1 MVLRLS
7 GRVLAGLAIV
17 GLALSVPA
25 NVARAEDY
33 TTVWIE
39 PGKTEDVYWSINLS
53 GKVYLTADVDGQPA
67 CLEYWWIVW
76 PFTQIKKLGQVCGR
90 ATFDLPGLSDFA
102 IGGKLRAGGA
112 SARTRLR
119 GTSDERVAH
128 HLPELKF

>member
-1 MVLRLS
+1 MVRGLHGRSLARL
-7 GRVLAGLAIV
+7 VILGLV
-17 GLALSVPA
+17 LSVP
-25 NVARAEDY
+25 VSLARAEDY

-39 PGKTEDVYWSINLS
+39 PGRTQDIYWSINLS

-76 PFTQIKKLGQVCGR
+76 PFTQIKKLGRACGR

-112 SARTRLR
+112 LTRTQLR
-119 GTSDERVAH
+119 ATSDERVAH
-128 HLPELKF
+128 RLPELKF